1 MGVSGLEAIVVLS
14 IIILVLVLALQFY
27 TFTIFCGKR

>member
-14 IIILVLVLALQFY
+14 IIILVLVLALQF
-27 TFTIFCGKR
+27 FVGKGRFVIS